1 MDLATLKA
9 RHDAHIAR
17 VRTNRGRVLTF
28 TTPCCVQE
36 METQVPKMDE
46 TWDTFSTCVYCGRI
60 FWKVSSQHDVK
71 CYLVPADGPPPVQP
85 ADLTDPERIAL
96 DRVGDSDGSI
106 ATHWIAK
113 RLGTDCAKAR
123 RILKRLE
130 KRGLVEGVAAPR
142 SGLVFWWK
150 ITAAGRQALAAIG
163 SD

>member
-9 RHDAHIAR
+9 RHDAYIAR
-17 VRTNRGRVLTF
+17 VKMNRGRVLTF

-36 METQVPKMDE
+36 METQVPKTDE
-46 TWDTFSTCVYCGRI
+46 TWDTISTCVHCGRI
-60 FWKVSSQHDVK
+60 FWKVVSRHEVK
-71 CYLVPADGPPPVQP
+71 CNPADGPPPVQP
-85 ADLTDPERIAL
+85 PDLTDAERIAL
-96 DRVGDSDGSI
+96 DRVADSEGSI

-150 ITAAGRQALAAIG
+150 TTTAGRQALAALG
-163 SD
+163 AD